1 MAFKSRFA
9 LRRGAAQMARLH
21 ILGFGSVTLAAALA
35 LYLPCGAS
43 AAESETANGIVLGGG
58 NSLLAEGSVALQ
70 EGRIADGI
78 HLTQAG
84 LKDAADPREAAIGH
98 SNLCA
103 GYALLREW
111 AVALQECNTAI
122 TLDHSNWQSFNNR
135 AAARAGLGQYDL
147 ALADV
152 RAGLALEPQSSTLL
166 KSLAVVEHNQ
176 KVINKRSSS
185 VLHS

>member
-1 MAFKSRFA
+1 MT
-9 LRRGAAQMARLH
+9 RLH
-21 ILGFGSVTLAAALA
+21 VLSFGSVTLTVALG
-35 LYLPCGAS
+35 LCLPCGAV
-43 AAESETANGIVLGGG
+43 AADAETASGLVLGGG

-70 EGRIADGI
+70 DGRIADGI

-84 LKDAADPREAAIGH
+84 LKDAADPHEAAIGH

-103 GYALLREW
+103 GYALLHEW
-111 AVALQECNTAI
+111 ELALQECDTAI
-122 TLDHSNWQSFNNR
+122 TLDHTNWQSFNNR
-135 AAARAGLGQYDL
+135 AAAHAGLGQYDL

-152 RAGLALEPQSSTLL
+152 RAGLALEPRSSTLL

>member
-1 MAFKSRFA
+1 
-9 LRRGAAQMARLH
+9 MARLH
-21 ILGFGSVTLAAALA
+21 ILSFGSVTLAVILA
-35 LYLPCGAS
+35 LCLPCGAG
-43 AAESETANGIVLGGG
+43 AAESDTASGVVLGGG

-84 LKDAADPREAAIGH
+84 LKDAADPREAASGH
-98 SNLCA
+98 SNLCG

-111 AVALQECNTAI
+111 ELALQECNTAI
-122 TLDHSNWQSFNNR
+122 MLDHTNWQSFNNR
-135 AAARAGLGQYDL
+135 AAAHAGLGQYDL

-152 RAGLALEPQSSTLL
+152 RAGLVLQPQSSTLR